1 MLIGEVAEQ
10 TGIHP
15 STIRRLGEKGV
26 LKAER
31 DRNGWRVYGPT
42 VVAELRRLYRRMP
55 SENDLAQS

>member
-15 STIRRLGEKGV
+15 STIRRLGAKGV

-31 DRNGWRVYGPT
+31 DRNGWRVYGPK
-42 VVAELRRLYRRMP
+42 VVEELRRLYRRVP
-55 SENDLAQS
+55 SESEPVRL